1 LVKTTSFADEFYGFP
16 WDIPWFLMAFP
27 WPGFPQVVL
36 RAVAADRSALLY
48 ASPELRRN
56 KVPKVSCHFQ

>member
-1 LVKTTSFADEFYGFP
+1 MDLAHSPGF
-16 WDIPWFLMAFP
+16 DMAFP
-27 WPGFPQVVL
+27 NGKKLKQVVL

-56 KVPKVSCHFQ
+56 KVPLKGVSLTL